1 MIPIIIWMYK
11 KTRLEVKIVLV
22 SLAVL
27 ILLPAVGVVV
37 LASSATTVVSD
48 TLAAIN
54 PVTKLVE
61 IFDPNGH
68 KIGEVALTTNWP
80 THGVITDEFGSFQS
94 WRKARGLG
102 PHSGVD
108 IANSAGTPVTAFM
121 KGTIVYVDSVNDS
134 SCGKNVK
141 LSHGHNITSL
151 YCHMSSVTNFPVGK
165 EINPGDVIGLMG
177 TTGNSTGNHLH
188 LTVSVYGVNV
198 NPRTFL
204 SGEPSP

>member
-1 MIPIIIWMYK
+1 MYK

-102 PHSGVD
+102 PHS
-108 IANSAGTPVTAFM
+108 FM
-121 KGTIVYVDSVNDS
+121 KGTVVYVDSVNDS